1 MRLFAYYALHSF
13 KNQLKKLF
21 KTWVLIFLAI
31 CVAFGVM
38 IGLIV
43 AAIENHVEGTK
54 QEELVQEEIVE
65 SDPEEEVSEE
75 PDYFETIGVTA
86 GDMVELIAGVVIL
99 MMFVFMAMGA
109 DKSGCKIF
117 LPADV
122 NLLFP
127 SPMRPQSVL
136 MFRLATQLG
145 VALIGSAYMLFQ
157 LPNLTIN
164 AGLSL
169 AGSLSIIAVW
179 CFTIMYGTLLQVL
192 LYALSSTYPVVKKY
206 LRPVIYGVLA
216 LIAGGFLLFWKQG
229 NGDFLKAS
237 VLFFDAKVTRF
248 VPIWGWMKGFCRF
261 SVDGDLGAAGLC
273 LAAILLGGGL
283 LIYFI
288 WNIKVDFYEDAM
300 AKSEETAQLLE
311 RAQSEKP
318 SGVMVQRKKD
328 RSERL
333 LRDGMRHGRGA
344 NVFFFKTMY
353 NRFRFAH
360 LGLFTKTTEFYLVV
374 AVGVAV
380 LCRTVLEVSS
390 ILPLVLTL
398 GALSFFRALG
408 NPLEQD
414 TKMDY
419 FILIPE
425 NTWAKLFWS
434 LMGGMANCFLDMF
447 LPMLAGALVMGVNPL
462 QVLLWLPFVL
472 SVDFYATTVGVFI
485 DLSVPVAAGKML
497 KQIVQIMFVYFGL
510 LPDIGILAVGIALG
524 HVAVAVLAAFAINA
538 VLGFLFFGLS
548 PLFLGPC
555 GD

>member
-13 KNQLKKLF
+13 KNQLKKLL
-21 KTWVLIFLAI
+21 KTWVLIFLAV

-38 IGLIV
+38 VGLIV
-43 AAIENHVEGTK
+43 AAIENHVEETK
-54 QEELVQEEIVE
+54 QEELVQEEMVE
-65 SDPEEEVSEE
+65 SEPEEEVGEE
-75 PDYFETIGVTA
+75 TDYFKTIGVTA

-109 DKSGCKIF
+109 DKSGCNIF

-145 VALIGSAYMLFQ
+145 VALFGSAYMLFQ
-157 LPNLTIN
+157 LPNLIVN
-164 AGLSL
+164 VGLSL
-169 AGSLSIIAVW
+169 AGGLSIIAVW
-179 CFTIMYGTLLQVL
+179 CFAIMFGTLLQVL

-229 NGDFLKAS
+229 NGDFLKAA

-248 VPIWGWMKGFCRF
+248 VPIWGWMKGLCRF
-261 SVDGDLGAAGLC
+261 AVDGDLGAAGLC

-288 WNIKVDFYEDAM
+288 WHIKVDFYEDAM

-333 LRDGMRHGRGA
+333 LRDGMKHGRGA

-524 HVAVAVLAAFAINA
+524 HVALAVLAAFAINA
-538 VLGFLFFGLS
+538 VLGLLFFGLS

>member
-13 KNQLKKLF
+13 KNQLKKLL
-21 KTWVLIFLAI
+21 KTWVLIFLAV

-38 IGLIV
+38 VGLIV
-43 AAIENHVEGTK
+43 AAIENHVEETK
-54 QEELVQEEIVE
+54 QEDLVQEEMVE
-65 SDPEEEVSEE
+65 SEPEEEVGEE
-75 PDYFETIGVTA
+75 TEYFKTIGVTA

-109 DKSGCKIF
+109 DKSGCNIF

-145 VALIGSAYMLFQ
+145 VALFGSAYMLFQ
-157 LPNLTIN
+157 LPNLIVN
-164 AGLSL
+164 VGLSL
-169 AGSLSIIAVW
+169 AGGLSIIAVW
-179 CFTIMYGTLLQVL
+179 CFAIMFGTLLQVL

-216 LIAGGFLLFWKQG
+216 LIAGGFLLFWKRG
-229 NGDFLKAS
+229 NGDFLKAA

-248 VPIWGWMKGFCRF
+248 VPIWGWMKGLCRF
-261 SVDGDLGAAGLC
+261 AVDGDLGAAGLC

-288 WNIKVDFYEDAM
+288 WHIKVDFYEDAM

-333 LRDGMRHGRGA
+333 LRDGMKHGRGA

-510 LPDIGILAVGIALG
+510 LPDIGILAVGIGFG
-524 HVAVAVLAAFAINA
+524 HVALAVLAAFAINA
-538 VLGFLFFGLS
+538 VLGLLFFGLS

>member
-13 KNQLKKLF
+13 KNQLKKLL
-21 KTWVLIFLAI
+21 KTWVLIFLAV

-38 IGLIV
+38 VGLIV
-43 AAIENHVEGTK
+43 AAIENHVEETK
-54 QEELVQEEIVE
+54 QEELVQEEMVE
-65 SDPEEEVSEE
+65 SEPEEEVGEE
-75 PDYFETIGVTA
+75 TDYFKTIGVTA

-109 DKSGCKIF
+109 DKSGCNIF

-145 VALIGSAYMLFQ
+145 VALFGSAYMLFQ
-157 LPNLTIN
+157 LPNLIVN
-164 AGLSL
+164 VGLSL
-169 AGSLSIIAVW
+169 AGGLSIIAVW
-179 CFTIMYGTLLQVL
+179 CFAIMFGTLLQVL
-192 LYALSSTYPVVKKY
+192 LYALSSTYTVVKKY

-229 NGDFLKAS
+229 NGDFLKAA

-248 VPIWGWMKGFCRF
+248 VPIWGWMKGLCRF
-261 SVDGDLGAAGLC
+261 AVDGDLGAAGLC

-288 WNIKVDFYEDAM
+288 WHIKVDFYEDAM

-333 LRDGMRHGRGA
+333 LRDGMKHGRGA

-510 LPDIGILAVGIALG
+510 LPDIGILAVGIGFG
-524 HVAVAVLAAFAINA
+524 HVALAVLAAFAINA
-538 VLGFLFFGLS
+538 VLGLLFFGLS

>member
-1 MRLFAYYALHSF
+1 M
-13 KNQLKKLF
+13 
-21 KTWVLIFLAI
+21 
-31 CVAFGVM
+31 
-38 IGLIV
+38 
-43 AAIENHVEGTK
+43 
-54 QEELVQEEIVE
+54 
-65 SDPEEEVSEE
+65 
-75 PDYFETIGVTA
+75 
-86 GDMVELIAGVVIL
+86 
-99 MMFVFMAMGA
+99 
-109 DKSGCKIF
+109 
-117 LPADV
+117 
-122 NLLFP
+122 
-127 SPMRPQSVL
+127 
-136 MFRLATQLG
+136 
-145 VALIGSAYMLFQ
+145 
-157 LPNLTIN
+157 
-164 AGLSL
+164 
-169 AGSLSIIAVW
+169 
-179 CFTIMYGTLLQVL
+179 
-192 LYALSSTYPVVKKY
+192 
-206 LRPVIYGVLA
+206 
-216 LIAGGFLLFWKQG
+216 
-229 NGDFLKAS
+229 
-237 VLFFDAKVTRF
+237 
-248 VPIWGWMKGFCRF
+248 
-261 SVDGDLGAAGLC
+261 
-273 LAAILLGGGL
+273 
-283 LIYFI
+283 
-288 WNIKVDFYEDAM
+288 
-300 AKSEETAQLLE
+300 
-311 RAQSEKP
+311 
-318 SGVMVQRKKD
+318 
-328 RSERL
+328 
-333 LRDGMRHGRGA
+333 
-344 NVFFFKTMY
+344 FFFKTMY

-510 LPDIGILAVGIALG
+510 LPDIGILAVGIGFG
-524 HVAVAVLAAFAINA
+524 HVALAVLAAFAINA
-538 VLGFLFFGLS
+538 VLGLLFFGLS